1 VLRKLQTAR
10 VPDWA
15 SVYVGGLRAVGYR
28 CVAMDYHG
36 TSGVLLPLFS
46 LLHMLGRVR
55 FESDQ
60 SPFQSHHVVH
70 RADSVLTTSKFK
82 LCV

>member
-1 VLRKLQTAR
+1 MCVLTLELVMFVQ
-10 VPDWA
+10 
-15 SVYVGGLRAVGYR
+15 
-28 CVAMDYHG
+28 G